1 LEQNI
6 SLDEGAESRNLA
18 SNGSSHLSL
27 GVFEE
32 LDEGRNK
39 ITADNLVVDGL
50 GDLKLISTANADDEL

>member
-6 SLDEGAESRNLA
+6 SLDEGAESRNLT
-18 SNGSSHLSL
+18 SNGSSHLGL
-27 GVFEE
+27 GVFEK

-50 GDLKLISTANADDEL
+50 GNL